1 MRRRTFLAANAAAAL
16 ARPALAQVGRA
27 RNPRVLRFVPEG
39 GLVNPDPIAT
49 PGAVAR
55 NHGFMIWDTL
65 YGQDSAGNVSPQ
77 MAAGHEVSEDGL
89 TWRFALREDLVFHD
103 NTPVRGRDCVA
114 SILRWAKRR
123 GLGQAMLAR
132 LDDIRALDDRS
143 FEIRLAQPFSFV
155 LEALGTDTCF
165 IMPEHI
171 SRTDPGKPITAYIGS
186 GPFRFLPRDW
196 VPGAR
201 AAYARWDKYV
211 PIAGAP
217 DFTSG
222 GKLANFDRVEWI
234 AMPDPASAAAA
245 LEQGAVDWVQLPLI
259 DLLPVLRAS
268 AGVQVAVNDSIG
280 VMPVLAFNHL
290 HPPFDNPKLLRALLP
305 VVDQSAFVE
314 AAIGSEAGLIHVPA
328 GVFTP
333 GQTMASDAGLEVFT
347 DPRDPVL
354 ARRLVAES
362 GYNGEKVVLMS
373 PSDYPAIQALCQVA
387 RDLFEQAGLTVDY
400 ASMDWRALEQ
410 RRASRAPPAAGGW
423 SSFCTTFEGLSLASP
438 AGHLPLRGN
447 GVDGWFGWPTSPR
460 IEALRKAW
468 FAAPDLAAQRD
479 LCAQMQVMVWEEVPF
494 IPLGQWFNPTAMR
507 ADLVDVVKAPF
518 PIFWGARKG

>member
-1 MRRRTFLAANAAAAL
+1 M
-16 ARPALAQVGRA
+16 
-27 RNPRVLRFVPEG
+27 
-39 GLVNPDPIAT
+39 
-49 PGAVAR
+49 
-55 NHGFMIWDTL
+55 
-65 YGQDSAGNVSPQ
+65 
-77 MAAGHEVSEDGL
+77 
-89 TWRFALREDLVFHD
+89 
-103 NTPVRGRDCVA
+103 
-114 SILRWAKRR
+114 
-123 GLGQAMLAR
+123 
-132 LDDIRALDDRS
+132 
-143 FEIRLAQPFSFV
+143 

-196 VPGAR
+196 VPGAQ

-479 LCAQMQVMVWEEVPF
+479 LCAQMQSSGVGGGALHSAWPVVQPDGDAGRSGRCGEGAVPDLLGGAEGVSEEARPGQSPGLASLHDRTANQREF
-494 IPLGQWFNPTAMR
+494 IHNPRRMAHKPVR
-507 ADLVDVVKAPF
+507 RGCP
-518 PIFWGARKG
+518 R